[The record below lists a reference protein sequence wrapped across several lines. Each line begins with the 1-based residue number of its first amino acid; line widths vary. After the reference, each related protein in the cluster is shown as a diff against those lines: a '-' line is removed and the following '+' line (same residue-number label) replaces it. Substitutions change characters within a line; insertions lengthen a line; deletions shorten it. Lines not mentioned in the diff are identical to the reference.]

1 LKNEGLV
8 PKNERFG
15 PKKEGFGQVPKN
27 KGFGQGSANGQAPK
41 TEGLRK
47 VSKVEHDGFKST
59 PNGEIY
65 VSRDYDSGEVRLSV
79 EGALGGGMGGVNSS
93 REGLLSSRV

>member
-15 PKKEGFGQVPKN
+15 AKKEGFGQVPKN
-27 KGFGQGSANGQAPK
+27 EGLSNGQVPK
-41 TEGLRK
+41 TEGSGR
-47 VSKVEHDGFKST
+47 VSKIEHDGFKST

-79 EGALGGGMGGVNSS
+79 EGALGGGVNSS